1 MFWRNACVLWVHCRP
16 EILSDIDT
24 LPGTR
29 LSDEWEASKES
40 YSMANENW
48 CSTIAKVSTLKTY
61 LQRYK
66 QVISVPMCEKCV
78 DGVETFKD
86 SSQQLHLPIKNIF
99 GISST
104 EKIGF
109 EPVLERINEIVESE
123 NLMEYVVGRVS
134 GDLQE
139 AASALKDFLVYI
151 KEFSEKA
158 INEEAADEILNV
170 IDAVVGVMMMIHK
183 YVLNLNE

>member
-1 MFWRNACVLWVHCRP
+1 MVHCRP

-78 DGVETFKD
+78 DGVETFKVSFHHD
-86 SSQQLHLPIKNIF
+86 
-99 GISST
+99 
-104 EKIGF
+104 F
-109 EPVLERINEIVESE
+109 EILINEIVESE

>member
-1 MFWRNACVLWVHCRP
+1 MLFR
-16 EILSDIDT
+16 S
-24 LPGTR
+24 
-29 LSDEWEASKES
+29 
-40 YSMANENW
+40 
-48 CSTIAKVSTLKTY
+48 LKTY

-86 SSQQLHLPIKNIF
+86 SFHHD
-99 GISST
+99 
-104 EKIGF
+104 F
-109 EPVLERINEIVESE
+109 EILINEIVESE

>member
-1 MFWRNACVLWVHCRP
+1 
-16 EILSDIDT
+16 
-24 LPGTR
+24 
-29 LSDEWEASKES
+29 
-40 YSMANENW
+40 MANENW

-78 DGVETFKD
+78 DGVETFKVSFHHD
-86 SSQQLHLPIKNIF
+86 
-99 GISST
+99 
-104 EKIGF
+104 F
-109 EPVLERINEIVESE
+109 EILINEIVESE

-139 AASALKDFLVYI
+139 VASALKDFLVYI

>member
-1 MFWRNACVLWVHCRP
+1 
-16 EILSDIDT
+16 
-24 LPGTR
+24 
-29 LSDEWEASKES
+29 
-40 YSMANENW
+40 MANENW

-66 QVISVPMCEKCV
+66 QVISVPMCAKCV
-78 DGVETFKD
+78 DGVETFKVSFHHD
-86 SSQQLHLPIKNIF
+86 
-99 GISST
+99 
-104 EKIGF
+104 F
-109 EPVLERINEIVESE
+109 EILINEIVESE

-139 AASALKDFLVYI
+139 VASALKDFLVYI

-170 IDAVVGVMMMIHK
+170 IDEVVGVMMMIHK

>member
-1 MFWRNACVLWVHCRP
+1 
-16 EILSDIDT
+16 
-24 LPGTR
+24 
-29 LSDEWEASKES
+29 
-40 YSMANENW
+40 MANENW

-78 DGVETFKD
+78 DSVETFKD
-86 SSQQLHLPIKNIF
+86 SFHHD
-99 GISST
+99 
-104 EKIGF
+104 F
-109 EPVLERINEIVESE
+109 EILINEIVESE

-139 AASALKDFLVYI
+139 VASALKDFLVYI

-170 IDAVVGVMMMIHK
+170 IDEVVGVMMMIHK

>member
-1 MFWRNACVLWVHCRP
+1 
-16 EILSDIDT
+16 
-24 LPGTR
+24 
-29 LSDEWEASKES
+29 
-40 YSMANENW
+40 MANENW

-78 DGVETFKD
+78 DGVETFKVSFHHD
-86 SSQQLHLPIKNIF
+86 
-99 GISST
+99 
-104 EKIGF
+104 F
-109 EPVLERINEIVESE
+109 EILINEIVESE

-139 AASALKDFLVYI
+139 VASALKDFLVYI

-170 IDAVVGVMMMIHK
+170 IDEVAGVMMMIHK